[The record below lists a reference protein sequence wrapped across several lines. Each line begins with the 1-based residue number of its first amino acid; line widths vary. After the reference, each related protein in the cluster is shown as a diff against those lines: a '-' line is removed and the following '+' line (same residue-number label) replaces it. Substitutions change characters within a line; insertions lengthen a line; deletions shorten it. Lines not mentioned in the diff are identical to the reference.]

1 MSSKRKPS
9 HLRATSV
16 FGKVIES
23 GTNIIG
29 NAHQNSLKHR
39 GRNNKN
45 RGKVYERRVA
55 AALGGIRNISNS
67 QPHTDVETDD
77 AVYEVKS
84 TQTATPSWLL
94 RAMSQ
99 LELAS
104 EESNKKQGGV
114 VKVYTKGA
122 KARAFLI
129 KEIDLL

>member
-1 MSSKRKPS
+1 MLQMSSKS
-9 HLRATSV
+9 
-16 FGKVIES
+16 I
-23 GTNIIG
+23 
-29 NAHQNSLKHR
+29 

-67 QPHTDVETDD
+67 QPHTDVETDE
-77 AVYEVKS
+77 AVYEVKA

-129 KEIDLL
+129 QEIDLL